1 MSKIIEMKEGEYFE
15 GFYLI
20 KSAVVKTAKNGK
32 EYLDFVF
39 QDKTGEIGGKL
50 WGATSKDIEQY
61 HAGVV
66 SFVAGTRSSYNG
78 TPQLEKLSLRLPEGD
93 EPTDPE

>member
-39 QDKTGEIGGKL
+39 
-50 WGATSKDIEQY
+50 
-61 HAGVV
+61 
-66 SFVAGTRSSYNG
+66 
-78 TPQLEKLSLRLPEGD
+78 
-93 EPTDPE
+93 